1 MSREIKFR
9 VWDKDLECMH
19 ICGENSHD
27 SAWFDEFNIFQYH
40 NLQNGDGSGEDG
52 AYELMEYTGF
62 KDKNGKEIYEGDI
75 VEFNDV
81 EYSDSPSHKFT
92 VRSGEDFHR
101 DCCYLQNIN
110 EHIDQYIKDN
120 GEYPD
125 DSIQVIGNIYDNP
138 KLIKECRW

>member
-27 SAWFDEFNIFQYH
+27 SVWFDEFNIFQYH

-75 VEFNDV
+75 VELYDDEDLYRV
-81 EYSDSPSHKFT
+81 EYQAENARFILTTNTIVTDFEYYSH
-92 VRSGEDFHR
+92 GE
-101 DCCYLQNIN
+101 I
-110 EHIDQYIKDN
+110 E
-120 GEYPD
+120 
-125 DSIQVIGNIYDNP
+125 VTGNIYENP
-138 KLIKECRW
+138 ELT

>member
-1 MSREIKFR
+1 
-9 VWDKDLECMH
+9 MH

-75 VEFNDV
+75 VELYDDEDLYRV
-81 EYSDSPSHKFT
+81 EYQAENARFILTTNAIVTDFEYYSHREIEVT
-92 VRSGEDFHR
+92 
-101 DCCYLQNIN
+101 
-110 EHIDQYIKDN
+110 
-120 GEYPD
+120 
-125 DSIQVIGNIYDNP
+125 GNIYENP
-138 KLIKECRW
+138 ELT

>member
-9 VWDKDLECMH
+9 VWDVINKRMLKYGKIMH
-19 ICGENSHD
+19 LPMWEVFPGTPEQRPYNVM
-27 SAWFDEFNIFQYH
+27 Q
-40 NLQNGDGSGEDG
+40 
-52 AYELMEYTGF
+52 YTGF

-125 DSIQVIGNIYDNP
+125 DSIQVIGNIYDNSE
-138 KLIKECRW
+138 LLEECRW